1 VLVDLFTLSTTN
13 CIGVLVVGCLSTP
26 WVVVGLVV
34 AAAGVVVLAAAVAA
48 VVEVL
53 MADLAAVEVEEE
65 GSRQQL
71 ELPSVRG
78 SASEVGRVIG
88 CAIEWSLS
96 LKK

>member
-1 VLVDLFTLSTTN
+1 M
-13 CIGVLVVGCLSTP
+13 
-26 WVVVGLVV
+26 
-34 AAAGVVVLAAAVAA
+34 VVLAAVAAAVA
-48 VVEVL
+48 VL
-53 MADLAAVEVEEE
+53 MTDLAAVEVEEE

-71 ELPSVRG
+71 QQPSVRG